1 MIRHIIWDV
10 GGTLFDTY
18 PAMAEAFR
26 RALADFGVEE
36 PPADLMTLL
45 RVSRRHCAQ
54 VLAERYG
61 LDEAALYGRYSVHY
75 HAIGPEAQPPR
86 EGVEAVLRYIVE
98 RGGMNFIV
106 THRSCESAYLL
117 LEIHGLRHY
126 FTEVVSCERRF
137 PRKPNPAA
145 CLYLVEKYGLVERE
159 TLSVGDRD
167 VDVRAGRNAGLRTA
181 YVGPQPHEVKA
192 EIEVS
197 DMAALLKFIRAENEG
212 VV

>member
-36 PPADLMTLL
+36 PPDDLMALL
-45 RVSRRHCAQ
+45 RVSRHHCAQ
-54 VLAERYG
+54 VLAERYT
-61 LDEAALYGRYSVHY
+61 LEATALYARYSFHY
-75 HAIGPEAQPPR
+75 HQIGPQAQPPFP
-86 EGVEAVLRYIVE
+86 GVEEVLRYIVE

-117 LEIHGLRHY
+117 LEIHGLRAY

-145 CLYLVEKYGLVERE
+145 CLYLVEKYGLDKRE
-159 TLSVGDRD
+159 TLAVGDRD
-167 VDVRAGRNAGLRTA
+167 VDVEAARNAGVRTA
-181 YVGPQPHEVKA
+181 YVGPQPHAIKA

-197 DMAALLKFIRAENEG
+197 DMSALLKFIRAENEG
-212 VV
+212 MA

>member
-1 MIRHIIWDV
+1 MIRHIVWDV

-18 PAMAEAFR
+18 PAMGEAFR

-36 PPADLMTLL
+36 PPADLMKLL
-45 RVSRRHCAQ
+45 RVSRRHCTE
-54 VLAERYG
+54 VLAARYG
-61 LDEAALYGRYSVHY
+61 LDASALYARYSLHY
-75 HAIGPEAQPPR
+75 HRIGPEAQHPFP
-86 EGVEAVLRYIVE
+86 GVEAVLRYIVE
-98 RGGMNFIV
+98 HGGMNFIV

-145 CLYLVEKYGLVERE
+145 CLYLVEKYGLVKRE
-159 TLSVGDRD
+159 TLAIGDRD
-167 VDVRAGRNAGLRTA
+167 VDVEAGRNAGVRTA
-181 YVGPQPHEVKA
+181 YVGPQPHAVKA

-212 VV
+212 IA